1 MLLALGR
8 SGARKRICR
17 SFCEALNARAREP
30 MFFRDLKVA
39 DTLDGR
45 FDLVALHAW
54 LLLDWLGS
62 RGERELSQTVIDMLF
77 VDFDES
83 MRELGTGDMGM
94 GRRMKKMADAFYGRL
109 DAYRVAADEAALTEA
124 IRRNIYRGEAG
135 SEIVAQRLAR
145 YVTRC
150 REHLSR
156 IDPHSGAADFGS
168 LP

>member
-1 MLLALGR
+1 MLLALGK
-8 SGARKRICR
+8 SGTRKRIGR
-17 SFCEALNARAREP
+17 SLCDALNARAREAV
-30 MFFRDLKVA
+30 FFRDLKVA

-62 RGERELSQTVIDMLF
+62 RGEREISQALIDILF
-77 VDFDES
+77 VNFDES

-109 DAYRVAADEAALTEA
+109 DAYRAAGDEAELADA
-124 IRRNIYRGEAG
+124 ILRNVYRGEAG
-135 SEIVAQRLAR
+135 HEDVAQRLAR
-145 YVTRC
+145 YVTRS
-150 REHLSR
+150 REYLSR
-156 IDPHSGAADFGS
+156 VEPAVGAVDFGR